1 MATQSTWEGRARSLA
16 QYSTADMVATKI
28 VVAPV
33 KKMIKKPLVVAPTK
47 VAAKK
52 KPAKKAAKK
61 SPKKKAAKKA
71 PKKKKAKKP
80 KKKKKK
86 KKKKAKKPK
95 KKRKKK
101 KAKKVRF
108 PGGKR
113 AKGQHKSKAS
123 VASGKKNAAKQ
134 KAKGIGLFATKSL
147 SADLSSITGKNKMSR
162 PEVTKSVWGY
172 IKKNK
177 LNKGRTIHPDA
188 KLKKVLPANS
198 LSMFKIAGML
208 SRHIK

>member
-1 MATQSTWEGRARSLA
+1 MGTKFLV
-16 QYSTADMVATKI
+16 ADMVATKI

-33 KKMIKKPLVVAPTK
+33 KKMIKKPLVVVATK

-86 KKKKAKKPK
+86 KKKKKAKKPK

-108 PGGKR
+108 IGGKR

-123 VASGKKNAAKQ
+123 KASGKKIAAKQ
-134 KAKGIGLFATKSL
+134 KAKGIGLFAPKSL
-147 SADLSSITGKNKMSR
+147 SADLAAICGKNKMPR
-162 PEVTKSVWGY
+162 TEVTRSIWGY
-172 IKKNK
+172 IKKN
-177 LNKGRTIHPDA
+177 
-188 KLKKVLPANS
+188 
-198 LSMFKIAGML
+198 
-208 SRHIK
+208 

>member
-1 MATQSTWEGRARSLA
+1 
-16 QYSTADMVATKI
+16 MVATKI

-33 KKMIKKPLVVAPTK
+33 KKMIKKPLVVALTK

-52 KPAKKAAKK
+52 KPAKKAAAKK
-61 SPKKKAAKKA
+61 SPKKKAPKKKAAKKA
-71 PKKKKAKKP
+71 PKKKKAKKA
-80 KKKKKK
+80 KKTKKK

-108 PGGKR
+108 VGGKR

-123 VASGKKNAAKQ
+123 SAAGKKNAAKM
-134 KAKGIGLFATKSL
+134 KAKGIGLFAPKSI
-147 SADLSSITGKNKMSR
+147 SADLAAITGKNKMPR
-162 PEVTKSVWGY
+162 TEVTKSIWAY

-198 LSMFKIAGML
+198 LSMFKMPGML
-208 SRHIK
+208 SKHIK